1 VEQARRNNSTLLM
14 VTHDESLLDKFDS
27 VLDMR
32 QVAVPYDAESQR

>member
-1 VEQARRNNSTLLM
+1 LVQQARQNNSTMLM

-32 QVAVPYDAESQR
+32 SIARSISAAD